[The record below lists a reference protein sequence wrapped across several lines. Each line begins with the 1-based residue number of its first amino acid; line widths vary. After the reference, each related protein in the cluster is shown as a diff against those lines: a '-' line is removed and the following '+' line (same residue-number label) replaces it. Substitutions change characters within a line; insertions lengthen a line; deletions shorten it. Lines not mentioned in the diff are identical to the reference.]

1 MNNED
6 IYHYLRNMMISS
18 PPRMADE
25 GLSGPDA
32 DKTGLEGKQLPELNH
47 IFHHRG
53 ITRQHDL

>member
-25 GLSGPDA
+25 GLSGPSA
-32 DKTGLEGKQLPELNH
+32 AMTGLEGKQLPELNQ

-53 ITRQHDL
+53 ITRQHGL